1 MTTQPDPVL
10 VLVDHDHG
18 GVAPSAWEILAV
30 ARHLGPVHAVLV
42 GAGPEG
48 ALEELAAY
56 GVAAAHLVEA
66 PADVALLAPT
76 VARSLTRVAASAD
89 ATTVVLAASPR
100 NAEIAALA
108 ARELGAGLLLD
119 ARSLGRGADGR
130 LVTEQLAF
138 ASMWSV
144 VAESLA
150 ERCVVTL
157 RPEPSHVLAH
167 DARTEPSI
175 RRHRL
180 PEGDELRGL
189 RLSSRTS
196 SIAAE
201 GPKLSSARVVVAGG
215 RGTGG
220 DFGPLRELAAALG
233 GAVGS
238 TRVATDEGWIAADT
252 QIGQTGATV
261 SPALYVGAGVSGAV
275 HHRGGMQSA
284 GVVVAINND
293 PDAPIFEIA
302 DFGVVGDL
310 FEVVP
315 QLTAEVLRRRS

>member
-1 MTTQPDPVL
+1 MTMQPDPVL
-10 VLVDHDHG
+10 VLVEHVDSEL
-18 GVAPSAWEILAV
+18 APSAREIFAV

-42 GAGPEG
+42 GADPEPS
-48 ALEELAAY
+48 LEDLSAH
-56 GVAAAHLVEA
+56 GVAAVHLVDA
-66 PADVALLAPT
+66 PAGVPLLAPT
-76 VARSLTRVAASAD
+76 VARAVSEVASTAA
-89 ATTVVLAASPR
+89 ATTVVLAPSPR

-119 ARSLGRGADGR
+119 ARSLRRNADGR

-138 ASMWSV
+138 ASTWSV
-144 VAESLA
+144 VAESVA

-157 RPEPSHVLAH
+157 HPESSHVLAN
-167 DARTEPSI
+167 DAPTQPSVH
-175 RRHRL
+175 RHRL
-180 PEGDELRGL
+180 REGDELRGL
-189 RLSSRTS
+189 RVVSRTAS
-196 SIAAE
+196 AANE
-201 GPKLSSARVVVAGG
+201 GPMLSSARVVVAGG

-238 TRVATDEGWIAADT
+238 TRVATDEGWIGADT

-310 FEVVP
+310 FEVLP